1 MASYT
6 TTEEISVDA
15 EIDLE
20 ITVQDQDG
28 NEIECDVD
36 GYGFSLT
43 AQIDTQSI
51 KDNMLDDVREEIR
64 DELRDELK
72 DELELELQQ
81 EFKAQL
87 CKEIAGADSPINA
100 LSGMLSLI
108 AIEHDKVNN
117 VMNESIAKSNTR
129 LHEQSEEVLTLK
141 DGITSLGATI
151 DSQNQVIQKLQVRL
165 DEGSEAKEEAVGQ
178 ISGEFGKVHIP
189 AMINPTIHTASYNS
203 QEDK

>member
-1 MASYT
+1 MSNY
-6 TTEEISVDA
+6 TTEEEITVSA

-20 ITVQDQDG
+20 ISVQDQDG
-28 NEIECDVD
+28 NEIDCDID
-36 GYGFSLT
+36 GYGFSIT

-51 KDNMLDDVREEIR
+51 KDNMVDEVREEIK

-87 CKEIAGADSPINA
+87 CKDIATADSPINA

-165 DEGSEAKEEAVGQ
+165 DDLQTLEEARETAIATQDIPLGQ
-178 ISGEFGKVHIP
+178 TRITVSDHN
-189 AMINPTIHTASYNS
+189 ANS
-203 QEDK
+203 QETK

>member
-1 MASYT
+1 MAHFT
-6 TTEEISVDA
+6 TDEEITVSA
-15 EIDLE
+15 EIELE

-28 NEIECDVD
+28 NEIDCDID

-43 AQIDTQSI
+43 AQIDTQFI
-51 KDNMLDDVREEIR
+51 KDNMVDEVREEIK

-72 DELELELQQ
+72 GELELELQQ

-87 CKEIAGADSPINA
+87 CKDIATADSPINA

-165 DEGSEAKEEAVGQ
+165 DDLQTLEEAR
-178 ISGEFGKVHIP
+178 E
-189 AMINPTIHTASYNS
+189 TASAVSGPLSIIREHNTNS
-203 QEDK
+203 QETK

>member
-1 MASYT
+1 M
-6 TTEEISVDA
+6 VD
-15 EIDLE
+15 E
-20 ITVQDQDG
+20 
-28 NEIECDVD
+28 
-36 GYGFSLT
+36 
-43 AQIDTQSI
+43 
-51 KDNMLDDVREEIR
+51 VREEIKDELR

-72 DELELELQQ
+72 DELKD
-81 EFKAQL
+81 EFKTDL
-87 CKEIAGADSPINA
+87 CQEIATADSPFNA

-165 DEGSEAKEEAVGQ
+165 DDLQTLEEARETAIATQDIPLGQ
-178 ISGEFGKVHIP
+178 TRITVSDHN
-189 AMINPTIHTASYNS
+189 ANS
-203 QEDK
+203 QETK

>member
-1 MASYT
+1 MAHFT
-6 TTEEISVDA
+6 TDEEITVSA
-15 EIDLE
+15 EIELE
-20 ITVQDQDG
+20 IEVQDQDG
-28 NEIECDVD
+28 NGIDCTID
-36 GYGFSLT
+36 GYGFSIT
-43 AQIDTQSI
+43 AQIDTQFI
-51 KDNMLDDVREEIR
+51 KDNMVDEVREEIKDELR

-72 DELELELQQ
+72 DELKD
-81 EFKAQL
+81 EFKTDL
-87 CKEIAGADSPINA
+87 CQEIATADSPFNA

-165 DEGSEAKEEAVGQ
+165 DDLQTLEEARETAIATQDIPLGQ
-178 ISGEFGKVHIP
+178 TRITVSDHN
-189 AMINPTIHTASYNS
+189 ANS
-203 QEDK
+203 QETK

>member
-1 MASYT
+1 MAEYRMVK
-6 TTEEISVDA
+6 EISVSA
-15 EIDLE
+15 ELDLE
-20 ITVQDQDG
+20 ISVQDQDSD
-28 NEIECDVD
+28 NIDCEIE
-36 GYGFSLT
+36 GYGLAII

-51 KDNMLDDVREEIR
+51 KDNMLDEVREEIK

-87 CKEIAGADSPINA
+87 CQEIATADSPFNA

-165 DEGSEAKEEAVGQ
+165 DDLQTLEEAR
-178 ISGEFGKVHIP
+178 E
-189 AMINPTIHTASYNS
+189 TASAVSGPLSIIREHNTNS
-203 QEDK
+203 QETK